1 MTLKTDTLRKTP
13 AQCKVRIVEPY
24 SITHQFKP
32 EVDFYGRSLLEL
44 MSIKFPFHPIDEWRR
59 RIEIGRVYVNDE
71 PVSPTFIL
79 SRDDIIY
86 HHNPA
91 VNEPSVPDDVRIIEE
106 TEDYLAVYKP
116 APMPMHPGGRY
127 NKNSLTFV
135 LEEMGYP
142 DLRLTHRLDAVTSGL
157 VLFAKT
163 KEFAKAA
170 TKAFADGEVE
180 KAYLA
185 MVDGIP
191 TEDEFEIQSR
201 IRRKQGFVFE
211 SGKDLDSGFYAHTK
225 FRVLERHE
233 HSTLIKCKPITG
245 RTHQIRLHLLE
256 AGFPIID
263 DPIYGPKGDRSSSK
277 TQNVGISLAS
287 VKLEIPDLNIKIE
300 IRDYKF

>member
-1 MTLKTDTLRKTP
+1 MTT
-13 AQCKVRIVEPY
+13 
-24 SITHQFKP
+24 
-32 EVDFYGRSLLEL
+32 
-44 MSIKFPFHPIDEWRR
+44 KFPFKPVEEWAR
-59 RIEIGRVYVNDE
+59 RIEAGLVYTE
-71 PVSPTFIL
+71 LRSGSTEEIL
-79 SRDDIIY
+79 KLNQQVY

-91 VNEPSVPDDVRIIEE
+91 VVEPTVPDETQIIEE
-106 TEDYLAVYKP
+106 TNDYLVVYKP

-185 MVDGIP
+185 MVEGNP
-191 TEDEFEIQSR
+191 TEDAFEIQSK

-211 SGKDLDSGFYAHTK
+211 SGKELDSGFYAHTK
-225 FRVLERHE
+225 FQVLERHV
-233 HSTLIKCKPITG
+233 HSTLMKCKPITG

-277 TQNVGISLAS
+277 TQNVGISLIS
-287 VKLEIPDLNIKIE
+287 VKLGIPSLNIDLDLT
-300 IRDYKF
+300 R